1 MVSVLGLFIYF
12 VRVSRPKLLTLNKR
26 KIGFYFAINDMTQ
39 KNMLDLS
46 ALRQDYLNAAL
57 SEADVDTNPLSQ
69 FAQWFNEAQTAQ
81 IPEPNAMTLATV
93 SADGQ
98 PSARTVLIKEARN
111 DGVVWFTNY
120 DSRKGQELTDNAR
133 AALLFF
139 WQALERQ
146 VRIEGVVTRI
156 SAAESDAYFHSRPV
170 NSRLGAWSSPQSQI
184 ITNRKA
190 LEDNLT
196 QFTAKFGDNPPRP
209 ENWGGYILKPTYFE
223 FWQGRAS
230 RLHDRIA
237 YRLIDDIWQ
246 IVRLAP

>member
-1 MVSVLGLFIYF
+1 MHENIADI
-12 VRVSRPKLLTLNKR
+12 R
-26 KIGFYFAINDMTQ
+26 INYS
-39 KNMLDLS
+39 KKSLD
-46 ALRQDYLNAAL
+46 
-57 SEADVDTNPLSQ
+57 EADAARDA
-69 FAQWFNEAQTAQ
+69 FDMFEIWWNEAMNSD
-81 IPEPNAMTLATV
+81 ILEVNAMTLATV
-93 SADGQ
+93 SEDGQ
-98 PSARTVLIKEARN
+98 PSARIVLIKEARN

-120 DSRKGQELTDNAR
+120 DSRKGQELADNAR

-146 VRIEGVVTRI
+146 VRIEGVVARI
-156 SAAESDAYFHSRPV
+156 SAADSDAYFHSRPV

-184 ITNRKA
+184 ITNRKT
-190 LEDNLT
+190 LENNLT
-196 QFTAKFGDNPPRP
+196 QFTAQFGDNPPRP

-237 YRLIDDIWQ
+237 YRLVDDTWQ

>member
-12 VRVSRPKLLTLNKR
+12 VQLSRPKLLTLNKR

-57 SEADVDTNPLSQ
+57 SESDVDTNPLTQ

-81 IPEPNAMTLATV
+81 VPEPNAMTLATV

-120 DSRKGQELTDNAR
+120 DSRKGQELADNAR

-184 ITNRKA
+184 ITNRKT
-190 LEDNLT
+190 LENNLT
-196 QFTAKFGDNPPRP
+196 QFTAQFGDNPPRP

-237 YRLIDDIWQ
+237 YRLVDDTWQ

>member
-12 VRVSRPKLLTLNKR
+12 VQLSRPKLLTLNKR

-57 SEADVDTNPLSQ
+57 SESDVDTNPLTQ

-81 IPEPNAMTLATV
+81 VPEPNAMTLATV

-120 DSRKGQELTDNAR
+120 DSRKGQELADNAR

-184 ITNRKA
+184 ITNRKT

-196 QFTAKFGDNPPRP
+196 QFTARFGDNPPRP

-237 YRLIDDIWQ
+237 YRLVDDTWQ